1 MFFQHFENR
10 KLFSYEVMKLYCSRS
25 LCSTKDPY
33 VCTSAISLCE
43 TTAKTNALDTSKNL
57 HQFTGSFNHISTC
70 QPKGMMTSFV
80 WNILSVTKRFSSG
93 KIERDVE

>member
-10 KLFSYEVMKLYCSRS
+10 KLFSYEAMKLYCSRS

-93 KIERDVE
+93 KIERGVE